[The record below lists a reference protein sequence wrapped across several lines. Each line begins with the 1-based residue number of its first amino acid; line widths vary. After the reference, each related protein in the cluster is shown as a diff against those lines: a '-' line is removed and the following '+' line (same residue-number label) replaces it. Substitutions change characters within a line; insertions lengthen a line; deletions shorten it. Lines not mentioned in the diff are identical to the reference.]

1 MRNRKII
8 SIFLL
13 LVALMFSPI
22 SMNDIFADLPPDP
35 GTGGPGTG
43 DIPVGGGSPIG
54 GGLVL
59 LISLGM
65 TYGFKKIYEGNNRE
79 DQLT

>member
-13 LVALMFSPI
+13 VVALMFSPA
-22 SMNDIFADLPPDP
+22 SMNDILADQPPDP

-59 LISLGM
+59 LISLGVA
-65 TYGFKKIYEGNNRE
+65 YGFKKVYSGKFRE
-79 DQLT
+79 A